1 MGDPK
6 YSRKKSARPR
16 NPWQRNLLKEE
27 LELVGNFGLRNKKEL
42 HVASTELSRIR
53 KQARQLLAATTEIR
67 TAREPVLLSSLTRKG
82 IVTEDATLDNV
93 LALNVSNFLE
103 RRLQTVVLKKG
114 LARTPHQSRQ
124 LITHGHI
131 AIGENRITIPSYTVT
146 RNEEPLIKMT
156 NNSTFV
162 LQEIAVKELKS
173 DAYGNPDEKEEVNG
187 KVEEKPAKEAKAEEK
202 PAKEAKAEEK
212 PAKEAKAE
220 KDIKPKEELTKK

>member
-16 NPWQRNLLKEE
+16 NPWQRSLLKEE

-67 TAREPVLLSSLTRKG
+67 TAREPILLTSLSRKG
-82 IVTEDATLDNV
+82 IVTDDATLDNV

-103 RRLQTVVLKKG
+103 RRLQTVVLRKG
-114 LARTPHQSRQ
+114 LARTPHQARQ

-131 AIGENRITIPSYTVT
+131 AIGNNRVTIPSYTVT
-146 RNEEPLIKMT
+146 RDEESLVKMVEG
-156 NNSTFV
+156 STFV
-162 LQEIAVKELKS
+162 LQEIAVPKPK
-173 DAYGNPDEKEEVNG
+173 DDTYGNPDEKEELES
-187 KVEEKPAKEAKAEEK
+187 KEKPVEEEKTETKEEVKEKPVEEEK
-202 PAKEAKAEEK
+202 TET
-212 PAKEAKAE
+212 
-220 KDIKPKEELTKK
+220 KEEVKENE

>member
-202 PAKEAKAEEK
+202 PAKEAKAE
-212 PAKEAKAE
+212 

>member
-67 TAREPVLLSSLTRKG
+67 TAREPILLTSLSRKG
-82 IVTEDATLDNV
+82 IVTDDATLDNV

-103 RRLQTVVLKKG
+103 RRLQTVVLRKG
-114 LARTPHQSRQ
+114 LARTPHQARQ

-131 AIGENRITIPSYTVT
+131 AIGSNRVNIPSYTVT
-146 RNEEPLIKMT
+146 RDEEPLVKMVDG
-156 NNSTFV
+156 STFV
-162 LQEIAVKELKS
+162 LQEIAVAKPK
-173 DAYGNPDEKEEVNG
+173 DDTYGNPDEKEELESKEKAEAKEEV
-187 KVEEKPAKEAKAEEK
+187 KEIPVEEEKAEAKEEV
-202 PAKEAKAEEK
+202 KENE
-212 PAKEAKAE
+212 
-220 KDIKPKEELTKK
+220 

>member
-67 TAREPVLLSSLTRKG
+67 TTREPVLLSSLTRKG
-82 IVTEDATLDNV
+82 IVNEDATLDNV

-114 LARTPHQSRQ
+114 LARTPHQARQ
-124 LITHGHI
+124 LVTHGHI

-146 RNEEPLIKMT
+146 RNEEQLIKMT
-156 NNSTFV
+156 ENSTFV
-162 LQEIAVKELKS
+162 LQEIAVKEVKS
-173 DAYGNPDEKEEVNG
+173 DTYGNPDEKEELNG
-187 KVEEKPAKEAKAEEK
+187 KVEEKPAEKAKAEEK
-202 PAKEAKAEEK
+202 PAEKAKAEEK
-212 PAKEAKAE
+212 PAEKAKAE
-220 KDIKPKEELTKK
+220 DIKTKEESTEK

>member
-173 DAYGNPDEKEEVNG
+173 DTYGNPDEKEEVNG
-187 KVEEKPAKEAKAEEK
+187 KVEEKPAKEANAEK
-202 PAKEAKAEEK
+202 K

-220 KDIKPKEELTKK
+220 KDIKPKEESTKK

>member
-42 HVASTELSRIR
+42 HVASFELSRIR

-67 TAREPVLLSSLTRKG
+67 TAREPILLSSLTRKG

-114 LARTPHQSRQ
+114 LAKTPHQARQ

-131 AIGENRITIPSYTVT
+131 AIGENRITIPSYTVI
-146 RNEEPLIKMT
+146 RNEEPLVKMT
-156 NNSTFV
+156 ENSTFV
-162 LQEIAVKELKS
+162 LQEIATKELKS
-173 DAYGNPDEKEEVNG
+173 DTYGNPDEKEGLNQ
-187 KVEEKPAKEAKAEEK
+187 VEEKPAEKAKAEEK
-202 PAKEAKAEEK
+202 PAEKAKAEEK
-212 PAKEAKAE
+212 PAEKAKAAE
-220 KDIKPKEELTKK
+220 KAKE

>member
-67 TAREPVLLSSLTRKG
+67 TAREPILLTSLSRKG
-82 IVTEDATLDNV
+82 IVTDDASLDNV

-103 RRLQTVVLKKG
+103 RRLQTVVLRKG
-114 LARTPHQSRQ
+114 LARTPHQARQ

-131 AIGENRITIPSYTVT
+131 AIGNNRINIPSYTVT
-146 RNEEPLIKMT
+146 RDEEPLVKMT
-156 NNSTFV
+156 DGSTFV
-162 LQEIAVKELKS
+162 LQEIVVPETKS
-173 DAYGNPDEKEEVNG
+173 DTYGNPDEKEELESKEKAEDKEEV
-187 KVEEKPAKEAKAEEK
+187 KEIPVEEEKAEAKEEV
-202 PAKEAKAEEK
+202 KENE
-212 PAKEAKAE
+212 
-220 KDIKPKEELTKK
+220 

>member
-173 DAYGNPDEKEEVNG
+173 DAYGNPDEKEEVNS
-187 KVEEKPAKEAKAEEK
+187 
-202 PAKEAKAEEK
+202 
-212 PAKEAKAE
+212 
-220 KDIKPKEELTKK
+220 

>member
-42 HVASTELSRIR
+42 HIASTELSRIR
-53 KQARQLLAATTEIR
+53 KQARQLLAAATEIR
-67 TAREPVLLSSLTRKG
+67 TSREPILLSSLTRKG

-103 RRLQTVVLKKG
+103 RRLQTIVLRKG
-114 LARTPHQSRQ
+114 LARTPHQARQ

-131 AIGENRITIPSYTVT
+131 TIGENRVTIPSYTVT
-146 RNEEPLIKMT
+146 RNEEPLIKMKEG
-156 NNSTFV
+156 STFV
-162 LQEIAVKELKS
+162 LQEIPVPKLKS
-173 DAYGNPDEKEEVNG
+173 DTYGNPDEKEELES
-187 KVEEKPAKEAKAEEK
+187 KEKPAEEAKAEEK
-202 PAKEAKAEEK
+202 PAEEAKAEEK
-212 PAKEAKAE
+212 PAEE
-220 KDIKPKEELTKK
+220 TVKEESKENE

>member
-156 NNSTFV
+156 DNSTFV

-173 DAYGNPDEKEEVNG
+173 DAHGNPDEKEEVNG

-202 PAKEAKAEEK
+202 PAKEAKAE
-212 PAKEAKAE
+212 
-220 KDIKPKEELTKK
+220 KDIKPKEESTKK

>member
-202 PAKEAKAEEK
+202 PAKEAKAE
-212 PAKEAKAE
+212 
-220 KDIKPKEELTKK
+220 KDIKPKEESTKK

>member
-67 TAREPVLLSSLTRKG
+67 TAREPILLTSLSRKG
-82 IVTEDATLDNV
+82 IVTDDATLDNV

-103 RRLQTVVLKKG
+103 RRLQTVVLRKG
-114 LARTPHQSRQ
+114 LARTPHQARQ

-131 AIGENRITIPSYTVT
+131 AIGNNRVTIPSYTVT
-146 RNEEPLIKMT
+146 RDEESLVKMVEG
-156 NNSTFV
+156 STFV
-162 LQEIAVKELKS
+162 LQEIAVPKPK
-173 DAYGNPDEKEEVNG
+173 DDTYGNPDEKEELES
-187 KVEEKPAKEAKAEEK
+187 KEKPVEEEKTETKEEVKEKPVEEEK
-202 PAKEAKAEEK
+202 TET
-212 PAKEAKAE
+212 
-220 KDIKPKEELTKK
+220 KEEVKENE